1 MPYPNAG
8 VDSKPSSS
16 RRILRRLLPAFLF
29 ALLVA
34 AVYRDPLFTGRNF
47 VGRDLVPYGLPMEK
61 MVHDAWAR
69 GRIPVWS
76 EDLSGGRP
84 LFPNPNA
91 GTLYP
96 VRLALSR
103 VPFAAAMRW
112 FPVVQWILAGAGM
125 LALLGALGASRGAAW
140 VGAATYVFSGVLV
153 TSVFYLPNQPPT
165 AFHPW
170 VLWAMARPAT
180 RPEVRAILLALA
192 FGLLFL
198 LGDVFAVGISLL
210 AALCWIAFETAG
222 EERRR
227 SIAALGAGLVLAGLL
242 AAPQIVATGMLAPET
257 RRAVTGIQLREVLG
271 FTLSPWR
278 LAELVVPYPF
288 GDFWT
293 LDDNAAWGSGV
304 FRSLFV
310 TLYAGAFALVG
321 LVSVR
326 GARGARCA
334 RGLFFA
340 GLALAAVFRFVPS
353 AWGERASWIP
363 LRFPE
368 KFAVA
373 MALALAVLAGLAF
386 DRFRGAARVPSW
398 VLGTAAALAI
408 AAAAA
413 SRFPADSGKTAF
425 SAVGASPAAPGA
437 PAAAGRQIASAL
449 AEGGLF
455 WAATWIALELLR
467 ARRHA
472 GPLAAAALLTAIPI
486 AANRRIAHTEAEAA
500 VLAPTAFARAIARR
514 DPSGQYRALDETILQ
529 APSPMMIRG
538 TVGDPFLTES
548 LRQNWSLATQAL
560 WGRGAVLNLDPDRG
574 DFSRLDSLRKVSG
587 LAAAAPEGAG
597 LFASVSLRF
606 GLRWPDQAP
615 LPGFREFGR
624 EATRTWDENAGA
636 LPDLRLLERW
646 KEAEGAVPA
655 LQTLPRLDPGEVV
668 LETGRRAEMT
678 AAPGRLRILEKTPE
692 RLALEVSSPDP
703 TWLFVLRGFWS
714 HRAIAI
720 DGRAAEAVPAQLAF
734 SAVSIPAGEHRV
746 EWAEKVPGLE
756 VSRWGPLLFALCAG
770 GLLLRRSSGTAGAA

>member
-103 VPFAAAMRW
+103 LPFPAAMRW

-180 RPEVRAILLALA
+180 RPEVRAILLALS

-222 EERRR
+222 GERRR
-227 SIAALGAGLVLAGLL
+227 AFAALGGGLVLAGLL

-293 LDDNAAWGSGV
+293 LDDRAAWASGV

-310 TLYAGAFALVG
+310 TLYAGAFAAVG
-321 LVSVR
+321 LVAIWGSRV
-326 GARGARCA
+326 RGARCA
-334 RGLFFA
+334 RGLFLS
-340 GLALAAVFRFVPS
+340 GLALSAVFRFVPA

-373 MALALAVLAGLAF
+373 MALALAVAAGLAF
-386 DRFRGAARVPSW
+386 DRFRGARRVPSAILA
-398 VLGTAAALAI
+398 VAAALAI

-413 SRFPADSGKTAF
+413 SRFPA
-425 SAVGASPAAPGA
+425 P
-437 PAAAGRQIASAL
+437 AGRAASAAIGAGPEAAREAGAQLPGAL

-467 ARRHA
+467 GPGRARV
-472 GPLAAAALLTAIPI
+472 AAAVAILAAIPI
-486 AANRRIAHTEAEAA
+486 AANRRIAHTESEAS
-500 VLAPTAFARAIARR
+500 VLPPTAFARAVARR
-514 DPSGQYRALDETILQ
+514 DPTGQYRALDETVYQ

-538 TVGDPFLTES
+538 PVGDPYLTES

-597 LFASVSLRF
+597 LFSSVSLRF
-606 GLRWPDQAP
+606 GIRWPDQHA

-624 EATRTWDENAGA
+624 EATRIWDENPGA
-636 LPDLRLLERW
+636 LPDLRLLESW
-646 KEAEGAVPA
+646 KEEDGAVPA
-655 LQTLPRLDPGEVV
+655 LQALPRLAPGEVV
-668 LETGRRAEMT
+668 LETGRRAEAT
-678 AAPGRLRILEKTPE
+678 AAPGRLRVLENTPE
-692 RLALEVSSPDP
+692 RLALEVASPDP
-703 TWLFVLRGFWS
+703 TWLFVLRGIWN
-714 HRAIAI
+714 HRSIVI
-720 DGRAAEAVPAQLAF
+720 DGRAVEAVPAQLAF
-734 SAVSIPAGEHRV
+734 SAVAIPAGEHRL
-746 EWAEKVPGLE
+746 EWREQVPGLA
-756 VSRWGPLLFALCAG
+756 VSRWGPVLFLLGAA
-770 GLLLRRSSGTAGAA
+770 GLLLRARAGTARAA